1 MLGSSCLWGMFCLG
15 CYWHH
20 QHQDPLGPNLTPTHS
35 RDPHRTSSACSD
47 LNFLLTPLI
56 LRSINSLLWQVRT
69 AGSSILIL
77 KTACVSS
84 SSICLGYFYK
94 DGELINLKPIISELI
109 MWDNWSQGTSN
120 FAIKLFSVKLSLD
133 ILVVWTLIWENCEAN
148 MEKGIDPFCII

>member
-1 MLGSSCLWGMFCLG
+1 MLGSSCLRGTFCLG
-15 CYWHH
+15 CYCRH
-20 QHQDPLGPNLTPTHS
+20 QHHDPPGPNLTPTHP
-35 RDPHRTSSACSD
+35 RDPHRTSPACSD

-56 LRSINSLLWQVRT
+56 LRSINSLLWQVRA

-77 KTACVSS
+77 KTACMLS

-109 MWDNWSQGTSN
+109 MRHNWSWGTSN

-148 MEKGIDPFCII
+148 MKKGIDPFCNI